1 MMKNFYKKLSF
12 VMVMGI
18 SLSSYAAWN
27 GDATAWT
34 QGDGS
39 EQNPFL
45 IENEAQLSHLQ
56 QTVTTGETYQGKFFR
71 LTADL
76 DMGGK
81 QMPSIGHYN
90 DYTTQENP
98 ELVRESKVF
107 RGTFDGDFH
116 TIDNLTIVSNNAEAT
131 LGGVGLFA
139 ISYPETHIC
148 NLTLGQG
155 VTVEGS
161 EFDNV
166 GGFVGYSAGGN
177 VENCRILGTVN
188 GGGMNVGGIVGSVEE
203 SMTITGCVNAGRLV
217 GHSFAGGIV
226 GYANLSKI
234 QNCYSSAVISCPLA
248 SWVGG
253 ILGWAVESTVNNCYA
268 IGPVEAEV
276 GSIWMPGKSPI
287 CSELEKSTAADC
299 YYVEA
304 LTGCKPLSEQAG
316 VTAVTEEEMKAADM
330 IAKLNANLSANA
342 WGAGADG
349 FPALLWEI
357 DRTGSIESAGATAGI
372 EIIKEGDRLVVVS
385 ATGERARL
393 SVYDI
398 TGKAIVTAVVS
409 DGDCVT
415 VPGKGVC
422 IVALVTDDGNCTTHK
437 FLF

>member
-1 MMKNFYKKLSF
+1 MKNFYKKLSF

-56 QTVTTGETYQGKFFR
+56 QTVTAGETYQGKYFR
-71 LTADL
+71 MTADL

-131 LGGVGLFA
+131 LGGLGLFA
-139 ISYPETHIC
+139 VSYPETRIC

-287 CSELEKSTAADC
+287 CAELEKSSASNC

-304 LTGCKPLSEQAG
+304 LTGCKPLSEQTG

-342 WGAGADG
+342 WGVGADG

-357 DRTGSIESAGATAGI
+357 DGTGSIESVGATAGI
-372 EIIKEGDRLVVVS
+372 EIVKEGDRLVIVS
-385 ATGERARL
+385 ATGEKARL

-398 TGKAIVTAVVS
+398 TGKVIVTAVVT
-409 DGDCVT
+409 DGECIT
-415 VPGKGVC
+415 VHDKGVC
-422 IVALVTDDGNCTTHK
+422 IASLVTDDGNRTTHK

>member
-1 MMKNFYKKLSF
+1 
-12 VMVMGI
+12 MVMGI

-56 QTVTTGETYQGKFFR
+56 QTVPAGETYQGKFFR

-81 QMPSIGHYN
+81 QMPSIGNYN

-107 RGTFDGDFH
+107 RGTFDGNFH
-116 TIDNLTIVSNNAEAT
+116 TIDNLTIVNNNADPS

-139 ISYPETHIC
+139 ISYPETYIC
-148 NLTLGQG
+148 NLILGKN
-155 VTVEGS
+155 VTIEGS
-161 EFDNV
+161 DFDCV
-166 GGFVGYSAGGN
+166 AGFVGYGSGGK
-177 VENCRILGTVN
+177 VENCRFMGLVN
-188 GGGMNVGGIVGSVEE
+188 GGSMNAGGIVGAAEVA
-203 SMTITGCVNAGRLV
+203 MTISGCVNTGKLV
-217 GHSFAGGIV
+217 GHSFAGGIAGSV
-226 GYANLSKI
+226 SMSNV
-234 QNCYSSAVISCPLA
+234 QNCYSSATISCPLA
-248 SWVGG
+248 YWVAG
-253 ILGWAVESTVNNCYA
+253 IVGWTEQSTIYNCYA
-268 IGPVEAEV
+268 IGSVEAEV
-276 GSIWMPGKSPI
+276 GSSFLPGKSPV
-287 CSELEKSTAADC
+287 CAELEKSSASDC

-304 LTGCKPLSEQAG
+304 LTGCKPLSEQTG

-342 WGAGADG
+342 WGVGANG

-357 DRTGSIESAGATAGI
+357 DGTGGIESAGATAGI
-372 EIIKEGDRLVVVS
+372 EIIKEGDRLMIVS
-385 ATGERARL
+385 ATGENSRL

-398 TGKAIVTAVVS
+398 TCKVIVTAVVT
-409 DGDCVT
+409 DGDFIT
-415 VPGKGVC
+415 VHDIGVC
-422 IVALVTDDGNCTTHK
+422 IASLVTDDGNCSTPK

>member
-1 MMKNFYKKLSF
+1 MKNFYKKLSF

-18 SLSSYAAWN
+18 SFSSYAAWN

-56 QTVTTGETYQGKFFR
+56 QTVTAGETYQGKYFR
-71 LTADL
+71 MTADL

-131 LGGVGLFA
+131 LGGLGLFA
-139 ISYPETHIC
+139 VSYPETRIC

-287 CSELEKSTAADC
+287 CAELEKSSASDC

-342 WGAGADG
+342 WGVGADG

-357 DRTGSIESAGATAGI
+357 DGT
-372 EIIKEGDRLVVVS
+372 
-385 ATGERARL
+385 
-393 SVYDI
+393 
-398 TGKAIVTAVVS
+398 
-409 DGDCVT
+409 
-415 VPGKGVC
+415 
-422 IVALVTDDGNCTTHK
+422 
-437 FLF
+437 

>member
-1 MMKNFYKKLSF
+1 MKNFYKKLSF

-56 QTVTTGETYQGKFFR
+56 QTVTAGETYQGKFFR

-81 QMPSIGHYN
+81 QMPSIGFFN

-116 TIDNLTIVSNNAEAT
+116 TIDNLTIVSNNAEAA

-139 ISYPETHIC
+139 VSYPETHIC

-287 CSELEKSTAADC
+287 CADLEKSTAADC

-304 LTGCKPLSEQAG
+304 LTGCKPLSEQIG

-330 IAKLNANLSANA
+330 IAKLNANLVSEA
-342 WGAGADG
+342 WGVGADG

-357 DRTGSIESAGATAGI
+357 DGTGSIESVGATAGI
-372 EIIKEGDRLVVVS
+372 EIVKEGDRLVIVS
-385 ATGERARL
+385 ATGEKARL

-398 TGKAIVTAVVS
+398 TGKAIVTTVVT
-409 DGDCVT
+409 DGDCIT
-415 VPGKGVC
+415 VSSKGVC
-422 IVALVTDDGNCTTHK
+422 IATLVTDGGNCTTRK

>member
-1 MMKNFYKKLSF
+1 MKNFYKKLSF

-56 QTVTTGETYQGKFFR
+56 QTVTAGETYQGKYFR
-71 LTADL
+71 MTADL

-131 LGGVGLFA
+131 LGGLGLFA
-139 ISYPETHIC
+139 VSYPETRIC

>member
-1 MMKNFYKKLSF
+1 MKNFYKKLSF

-18 SLSSYAAWN
+18 SFSSYAAWN

-56 QTVTTGETYQGKFFR
+56 QTVTAGETYQGKYFR
-71 LTADL
+71 MTADL

-90 DYTTQENP
+90 DYTTQGNP

-131 LGGVGLFA
+131 LGGLGLFA
-139 ISYPETHIC
+139 VSYPETRIC

-287 CSELEKSTAADC
+287 CAELEKSSASDC

-342 WGAGADG
+342 WGVGADG

-357 DRTGSIESAGATAGI
+357 DGTGSIESVGATAGI
-372 EIIKEGDRLVVVS
+372 EIVKEGDRLVIVS
-385 ATGERARL
+385 ATGEKARL

-398 TGKAIVTAVVS
+398 TGKMIVTAVVT
-409 DGDCVT
+409 DGDCIT
-415 VPGKGVC
+415 VHDKGVC
-422 IVALVTDDGNCTTHK
+422 IASLVTDDGNRTTHK

>member
-1 MMKNFYKKLSF
+1 
-12 VMVMGI
+12 MVMGI

-155 VTVEGS
+155 VTVEGRR
-161 EFDNV
+161 F
-166 GGFVGYSAGGN
+166 Y
-177 VENCRILGTVN
+177 
-188 GGGMNVGGIVGSVEE
+188 
-203 SMTITGCVNAGRLV
+203 RL
-217 GHSFAGGIV
+217 
-226 GYANLSKI
+226 
-234 QNCYSSAVISCPLA
+234 
-248 SWVGG
+248 
-253 ILGWAVESTVNNCYA
+253 
-268 IGPVEAEV
+268 
-276 GSIWMPGKSPI
+276 
-287 CSELEKSTAADC
+287 
-299 YYVEA
+299 
-304 LTGCKPLSEQAG
+304 
-316 VTAVTEEEMKAADM
+316 
-330 IAKLNANLSANA
+330 
-342 WGAGADG
+342 
-349 FPALLWEI
+349 
-357 DRTGSIESAGATAGI
+357 
-372 EIIKEGDRLVVVS
+372 
-385 ATGERARL
+385 
-393 SVYDI
+393 
-398 TGKAIVTAVVS
+398 
-409 DGDCVT
+409 
-415 VPGKGVC
+415 
-422 IVALVTDDGNCTTHK
+422 
-437 FLF
+437 

>member
-1 MMKNFYKKLSF
+1 MKNFYKKLSF

-18 SLSSYAAWN
+18 SFSSYAAWN

-56 QTVTTGETYQGKFFR
+56 QTVTAGETYQGKYFR
-71 LTADL
+71 MTADL

-131 LGGVGLFA
+131 LGGLGLFA
-139 ISYPETHIC
+139 VSYPETRIC

-287 CSELEKSTAADC
+287 CAELEKSSASDC

-342 WGAGADG
+342 LGVGADG

-357 DRTGSIESAGATAGI
+357 DGTGSIESVGATAGI
-372 EIIKEGDRLVVVS
+372 EIVKEGDRLVIVS
-385 ATGERARL
+385 ATGEKARL

-398 TGKAIVTAVVS
+398 TGKMIVTAVVT
-409 DGDCVT
+409 DGDCIT
-415 VPGKGVC
+415 VHDKGVC
-422 IVALVTDDGNCTTHK
+422 IASLVTDDGNRTTHK

>member
-1 MMKNFYKKLSF
+1 MKNFYKKLSF

-56 QTVTTGETYQGKFFR
+56 QTVTAGETYQGKYFR
-71 LTADL
+71 MTADL

-131 LGGVGLFA
+131 LGGLGLFA
-139 ISYPETHIC
+139 VSYPETRIC

-409 DGDCVT
+409 DGVSVT

>member
-56 QTVTTGETYQGKFFR
+56 QTVTAGETYQGKFFR

-76 DMGGK
+76 DMAGK
-81 QMPSIGHYN
+81 QMPSIGNYN

-116 TIDNLTIVSNNAEAT
+116 TIDNLTIVNNNADPT

-139 ISYPETHIC
+139 ISYPETYIC
-148 NLTLGQG
+148 NLILGNN
-155 VTVEGS
+155 VTIEGS
-161 EFDNV
+161 DFDCV
-166 GGFVGYSAGGN
+166 AGFVGYGSGGK
-177 VENCRILGTVN
+177 VENCRFMGLVN
-188 GGGMNVGGIVGSVEE
+188 GGSMNAGGIVGAAEVA
-203 SMTITGCVNAGRLV
+203 MTISGCVNTGKLV
-217 GHSFAGGIV
+217 GHSFAGGIA

-248 SWVGG
+248 YWVGG
-253 ILGWAVESTVNNCYA
+253 IVGWAEQSTVYNCYA
-268 IGPVEAEV
+268 IGSVEAEA
-276 GSIWMPGKSPI
+276 GSSFLPGKSPI
-287 CSELEKSTAADC
+287 CSELEKSSASDC

-342 WGAGADG
+342 WGAGANG

-385 ATGERARL
+385 ATGEKARL

>member
-1 MMKNFYKKLSF
+1 MKNFYKKLSF

-18 SLSSYAAWN
+18 SFSSYAAWN

-56 QTVTTGETYQGKFFR
+56 QTVTAGETYQGKYFR
-71 LTADL
+71 MTADL

-131 LGGVGLFA
+131 LGGLGLFA
-139 ISYPETHIC
+139 VSYPETRIC

-217 GHSFAGGIV
+217 GHSFARGIV

-287 CSELEKSTAADC
+287 CAELEKSSASDC

-342 WGAGADG
+342 WGVGADG

-357 DRTGSIESAGATAGI
+357 DGTGSIESVGATAGI
-372 EIIKEGDRLVVVS
+372 EIVKEGDRLVIVS
-385 ATGERARL
+385 ATGEKARL

-398 TGKAIVTAVVS
+398 TGKMIVTAVVT
-409 DGDCVT
+409 DGDCIT
-415 VPGKGVC
+415 VHDKGVC
-422 IVALVTDDGNCTTHK
+422 IASLVTDDGNRTTHK

>member
-1 MMKNFYKKLSF
+1 MKNFYKKLSF

-18 SLSSYAAWN
+18 SFSSYAAWN

-56 QTVTTGETYQGKFFR
+56 QTVTAGETYQGKYFR
-71 LTADL
+71 MTADL

-131 LGGVGLFA
+131 LGGLGLFA
-139 ISYPETHIC
+139 VSYPETRIC

-287 CSELEKSTAADC
+287 CAELEKSSASDC

-342 WGAGADG
+342 WGVGADG
-349 FPALLWEI
+349 FLALLWEI
-357 DRTGSIESAGATAGI
+357 DGTGSIESVGATAGI
-372 EIIKEGDRLVVVS
+372 EIVKEGDRLVIVS
-385 ATGERARL
+385 ATGEKARL

-398 TGKAIVTAVVS
+398 TGKMIVTAVVT
-409 DGDCVT
+409 DGDCIT
-415 VPGKGVC
+415 VHDKGVC
-422 IVALVTDDGNCTTHK
+422 IASLVTDDGNRTTHK

>member
-1 MMKNFYKKLSF
+1 MKNFYKKLSF

-56 QTVTTGETYQGKFFR
+56 QTVTAGETYQGKYFR
-71 LTADL
+71 MTADL

-131 LGGVGLFA
+131 LGGLGLFA
-139 ISYPETHIC
+139 VSYPETRIC

-372 EIIKEGDRLVVVS
+372 EIVKEGDRLVVVS

>member
-1 MMKNFYKKLSF
+1 MKNFYKKLSF

-18 SLSSYAAWN
+18 SFSSYAAWN

-56 QTVTTGETYQGKFFR
+56 QTVTAGETYQGKYFR
-71 LTADL
+71 MTADL

-131 LGGVGLFA
+131 LGGLGLFTV
-139 ISYPETHIC
+139 SYPETRIC

-287 CSELEKSTAADC
+287 CAELEKSSASDC

-316 VTAVTEEEMKAADM
+316 VTAVTEEEMKVADM

-342 WGAGADG
+342 WGVGADG

-357 DRTGSIESAGATAGI
+357 DGTGSIESVGATAGI
-372 EIIKEGDRLVVVS
+372 EIVKEGDRLVIVS
-385 ATGERARL
+385 ATGEKARL

-398 TGKAIVTAVVS
+398 TGKMIVTAVVT
-409 DGDCVT
+409 DGDCIT
-415 VPGKGVC
+415 VHDKGVC
-422 IVALVTDDGNCTTHK
+422 IASLVTDDGNRTTHK

>member
-1 MMKNFYKKLSF
+1 MKNFYKKLSF

-18 SLSSYAAWN
+18 SFSSYAAWN

-56 QTVTTGETYQGKFFR
+56 QTVTAGETYQGKYFR
-71 LTADL
+71 MTADL

-131 LGGVGLFA
+131 LGGLGLFA
-139 ISYPETHIC
+139 VSYPETRIC

-248 SWVGG
+248 SCVGG

-287 CSELEKSTAADC
+287 CAELEKSSASDC

-342 WGAGADG
+342 WGVGADG

-357 DRTGSIESAGATAGI
+357 DGTGSIESVGATAGI
-372 EIIKEGDRLVVVS
+372 EIVKEGDRLVIVS
-385 ATGERARL
+385 ATGEKARL

-398 TGKAIVTAVVS
+398 TGKMIVTAVVT
-409 DGDCVT
+409 DGDCIT
-415 VPGKGVC
+415 VHDKGVC
-422 IVALVTDDGNCTTHK
+422 IASLVTDDGNRTTHK

>member
-1 MMKNFYKKLSF
+1 MKNFYKKLSF

-18 SLSSYAAWN
+18 SFSSYAAWN

-56 QTVTTGETYQGKFFR
+56 QTVTAGETYQGKYFR
-71 LTADL
+71 MTADL

-131 LGGVGLFA
+131 LGGLGLFA
-139 ISYPETHIC
+139 VSYPETRIC

-287 CSELEKSTAADC
+287 CAELEKSSTSDC

-304 LTGCKPLSEQAG
+304 LTGCKPLSAQAG
-316 VTAVTEEEMKAADM
+316 VTAVTEEEMKAANM

-342 WGAGADG
+342 WGVGADG

-357 DRTGSIESAGATAGI
+357 DGTGSIESVGATAGI
-372 EIIKEGDRLVVVS
+372 EIVKEGDRLVIVS
-385 ATGERARL
+385 ATGEKARL

-398 TGKAIVTAVVS
+398 TGKMIVTAVVT
-409 DGDCVT
+409 DGDCIT
-415 VPGKGVC
+415 VHDKGVC
-422 IVALVTDDGNCTTHK
+422 IASLVTDDGNRTTHK

>member
-1 MMKNFYKKLSF
+1 MKNFYKKLSF

-18 SLSSYAAWN
+18 SFSSYAAWN

-56 QTVTTGETYQGKFFR
+56 QTVTAGETYQGQYFR
-71 LTADL
+71 MTADL

-131 LGGVGLFA
+131 LGGLGLFTV
-139 ISYPETHIC
+139 SYPETRIC

-287 CSELEKSTAADC
+287 CAELEKSSASDC

-342 WGAGADG
+342 WGVGADG

-357 DRTGSIESAGATAGI
+357 DGTGSIESVGATAGI
-372 EIIKEGDRLVVVS
+372 EIVKEGDRLVIVS
-385 ATGERARL
+385 ATGEKARL

-398 TGKAIVTAVVS
+398 TGKMIVTAVVT
-409 DGDCVT
+409 DGDCIT
-415 VPGKGVC
+415 VHDKGVC
-422 IVALVTDDGNCTTHK
+422 IASLVTDDGNRTTHK

>member
-1 MMKNFYKKLSF
+1 MKNFYKKLSF

-18 SLSSYAAWN
+18 SFSSYAAWN

-56 QTVTTGETYQGKFFR
+56 QTVTAGETYQGKYFR
-71 LTADL
+71 MTADL

-131 LGGVGLFA
+131 LGGLGLFA
-139 ISYPETHIC
+139 VSYPETRIC

-188 GGGMNVGGIVGSVEE
+188 GGGMNVGDIVGSVEE

-287 CSELEKSTAADC
+287 CAELEKSSASDC

-342 WGAGADG
+342 WGVGADG

-357 DRTGSIESAGATAGI
+357 DGTGSIESVGATAGI
-372 EIIKEGDRLVVVS
+372 EIVKEGDRLVIVS
-385 ATGERARL
+385 ATGEKARL

-398 TGKAIVTAVVS
+398 TGKMIVTAVVT
-409 DGDCVT
+409 DGDCIT
-415 VPGKGVC
+415 VHDKGVC
-422 IVALVTDDGNCTTHK
+422 IASLVTDDGNRTTHK

>member
-1 MMKNFYKKLSF
+1 MKNFYKKLSF
-12 VMVMGI
+12 VKVMGI
-18 SLSSYAAWN
+18 SFSSYAAWN

-56 QTVTTGETYQGKFFR
+56 QTVTAGETYQGKYFR
-71 LTADL
+71 MTADL

-131 LGGVGLFA
+131 LGGLGLFTV
-139 ISYPETHIC
+139 SYPETRIC

-287 CSELEKSTAADC
+287 CAELEKSSASDC

-342 WGAGADG
+342 WGVGADG

-357 DRTGSIESAGATAGI
+357 DGTGSIESVGATAGI
-372 EIIKEGDRLVVVS
+372 EIVKEGDRLVIVS
-385 ATGERARL
+385 ATGEKARL

-398 TGKAIVTAVVS
+398 TGKMIVTAVVT
-409 DGDCVT
+409 DGDCIT
-415 VPGKGVC
+415 VHDKGVC
-422 IVALVTDDGNCTTHK
+422 IASLVTDDGNRTTHK

>member
-1 MMKNFYKKLSF
+1 MKNFYKKLSF

-18 SLSSYAAWN
+18 SFSSYAAWN

-56 QTVTTGETYQGKFFR
+56 QTVTAGETYQGKYFR
-71 LTADL
+71 MTADL

-116 TIDNLTIVSNNAEAT
+116 TIDNPTIVSNNAEAT
-131 LGGVGLFA
+131 LGGLGLFA
-139 ISYPETHIC
+139 VSYPETRIC

-287 CSELEKSTAADC
+287 CAELEKSSASDC

-342 WGAGADG
+342 WGVGADG

-357 DRTGSIESAGATAGI
+357 DGTGSIESVGATAGI
-372 EIIKEGDRLVVVS
+372 EIVKEGDRLVIVS
-385 ATGERARL
+385 ATGEKARL

-398 TGKAIVTAVVS
+398 TGKMIVTAVVT
-409 DGDCVT
+409 DGDCIT
-415 VPGKGVC
+415 VHDKGVC
-422 IVALVTDDGNCTTHK
+422 IASLVTDDGNRTTHK

>member
-1 MMKNFYKKLSF
+1 MRNLYKKLSF

-39 EQNPFL
+39 EQTPFL

-56 QTVTTGETYQGKFFR
+56 QTVTAGETYQGKFFR

-76 DMGGK
+76 DMAGK
-81 QMPSIGHYN
+81 QMPSIGNYN

-116 TIDNLTIVSNNAEAT
+116 TIDNLTIVNNNADPT

-139 ISYPETHIC
+139 ISYPETYIC
-148 NLTLGQG
+148 NLILGNN
-155 VTVEGS
+155 VTIEGGD
-161 EFDNV
+161 FDCV
-166 GGFVGYSAGGN
+166 AGFVGYGSGGK
-177 VENCRILGTVN
+177 VENCRFMGLVN
-188 GGGMNVGGIVGSVEE
+188 GGSMNAGGIVGAAEVA
-203 SMTITGCVNAGRLV
+203 MTISGCVNTGKLV
-217 GHSFAGGIV
+217 GHSFAGGIAGSISMSNV
-226 GYANLSKI
+226 
-234 QNCYSSAVISCPLA
+234 QNCYSSATISCPLA
-248 SWVGG
+248 YWVGG
-253 ILGWAVESTVNNCYA
+253 IVGWAEQSTVYNCYA
-268 IGPVEAEV
+268 IGSVEAEA
-276 GSIWMPGKSPI
+276 GSSFLPGKSPI
-287 CSELEKSTAADC
+287 CSELEKSSASDC

-342 WGAGADG
+342 WGAGANG

-422 IVALVTDDGNCTTHK
+422 IVALVTDGGNRTVQK

>member
-1 MMKNFYKKLSF
+1 MKNFYKKLSF

-18 SLSSYAAWN
+18 SFSSYAAWN

-56 QTVTTGETYQGKFFR
+56 QTVTAGETYQGKYFR
-71 LTADL
+71 MTADL

-131 LGGVGLFA
+131 LGGLGLFTV
-139 ISYPETHIC
+139 SYPETRIC

-287 CSELEKSTAADC
+287 CAELEKSSASDC
-299 YYVEA
+299 YYVEV

-342 WGAGADG
+342 WGVGADG

-357 DRTGSIESAGATAGI
+357 DGTGSIESVGATAGI
-372 EIIKEGDRLVVVS
+372 EIVKEGDRLVIVS
-385 ATGERARL
+385 ATGEKARL

-398 TGKAIVTAVVS
+398 TGKMIVTAVVT
-409 DGDCVT
+409 DGDCIT
-415 VPGKGVC
+415 VHDKGVC
-422 IVALVTDDGNCTTHK
+422 IASLVTDDGNRTTHK

>member
-1 MMKNFYKKLSF
+1 MKNFYKKLSF

-18 SLSSYAAWN
+18 SFSSYAAWN

-56 QTVTTGETYQGKFFR
+56 QTVTAGETYQGKYFR
-71 LTADL
+71 MTADL

-131 LGGVGLFA
+131 LGGLGLFA
-139 ISYPETHIC
+139 VSYPETRIC

-287 CSELEKSTAADC
+287 CAELEKSSASDC

-342 WGAGADG
+342 WGVWADG

-357 DRTGSIESAGATAGI
+357 DGTGSIESVGATAGI
-372 EIIKEGDRLVVVS
+372 EIVKEGDRLVIVS
-385 ATGERARL
+385 ATGEKARL

-398 TGKAIVTAVVS
+398 TGKMIVTAVVT
-409 DGDCVT
+409 DGDCIT
-415 VPGKGVC
+415 VHDKGVC
-422 IVALVTDDGNCTTHK
+422 IASLVTDDGNRTTHK

>member
-1 MMKNFYKKLSF
+1 M
-12 VMVMGI
+12 
-18 SLSSYAAWN
+18 
-27 GDATAWT
+27 
-34 QGDGS
+34 
-39 EQNPFL
+39 

-56 QTVTTGETYQGKFFR
+56 QTVTAGETYQGKYFR
-71 LTADL
+71 MTADL

-131 LGGVGLFA
+131 LGGLGLFA
-139 ISYPETHIC
+139 VSYPETRIC

-287 CSELEKSTAADC
+287 CAELEKSSASDC

-342 WGAGADG
+342 WGVGADG

-357 DRTGSIESAGATAGI
+357 DGTGSIESVGATAGI
-372 EIIKEGDRLVVVS
+372 EIVKEGDRLVIVS
-385 ATGERARL
+385 ATGEKARL

-398 TGKAIVTAVVS
+398 TGKMIVTAVVT
-409 DGDCVT
+409 DGDCIT
-415 VPGKGVC
+415 VHDKGVC
-422 IVALVTDDGNCTTHK
+422 IASLVTDDGNRTTHK

>member
-1 MMKNFYKKLSF
+1 MKNFYKKLSF

-56 QTVTTGETYQGKFFR
+56 QTVTAGETYQGKYFR
-71 LTADL
+71 MTADL

-131 LGGVGLFA
+131 LGGLGLFA
-139 ISYPETHIC
+139 VSYPETRIC

-422 IVALVTDDGNCTTHK
+422 IVALVTDDGNCTNHK

>member
-56 QTVTTGETYQGKFFR
+56 QTVTAGETYQGKFFR

-131 LGGVGLFA
+131 LGGLGLFA
-139 ISYPETHIC
+139 VSYPETRIC

-287 CSELEKSTAADC
+287 CAELEKSSASDC

-342 WGAGADG
+342 WGVGADG

-357 DRTGSIESAGATAGI
+357 DGTGSIESVGATAGI
-372 EIIKEGDRLVVVS
+372 EIVKEGDRLVIVS
-385 ATGERARL
+385 ATGEKARL

-398 TGKAIVTAVVS
+398 TGKVIVTAVVS

>member
-1 MMKNFYKKLSF
+1 MKNFYKKLSF

-18 SLSSYAAWN
+18 SFSSYAAWN

-56 QTVTTGETYQGKFFR
+56 QTVTAGETYQGKYFR
-71 LTADL
+71 MTADL

-131 LGGVGLFA
+131 LGGLGLFA
-139 ISYPETHIC
+139 VSYPETRIC

-166 GGFVGYSAGGN
+166 GGFGGYSAGGN

-287 CSELEKSTAADC
+287 CAELEKSSASDC

-342 WGAGADG
+342 WGVGADG

-357 DRTGSIESAGATAGI
+357 DGTGSIESVGATAGI
-372 EIIKEGDRLVVVS
+372 EIVKEGDRLVIVS
-385 ATGERARL
+385 ATGEKARL

-398 TGKAIVTAVVS
+398 TGKMIVTAVVT
-409 DGDCVT
+409 DGDCIT
-415 VPGKGVC
+415 VHDKGVC
-422 IVALVTDDGNCTTHK
+422 IASLVTDDGNRTTHK

>member
-1 MMKNFYKKLSF
+1 MKNFYKKLSF

-18 SLSSYAAWN
+18 SFSSYAAWN

-56 QTVTTGETYQGKFFR
+56 QTVTAGETYQGKYFR
-71 LTADL
+71 MTADL

-131 LGGVGLFA
+131 LGGLGLFTV
-139 ISYPETHIC
+139 SYPETRIC

-287 CSELEKSTAADC
+287 CAELEKSSASDC

-316 VTAVTEEEMKAADM
+316 VTAVTDEEMKAADM

-342 WGAGADG
+342 WGVGADG

-357 DRTGSIESAGATAGI
+357 DGTGSIESVGATAGI
-372 EIIKEGDRLVVVS
+372 EIVKEGDRLVIVS
-385 ATGERARL
+385 ATGEKARL

-398 TGKAIVTAVVS
+398 TGKMIVTAVVT
-409 DGDCVT
+409 DGDCIT
-415 VPGKGVC
+415 VHDKGVC
-422 IVALVTDDGNCTTHK
+422 IASLVTDDGNRTTHK

>member
-1 MMKNFYKKLSF
+1 MKNFYKKLSF

-18 SLSSYAAWN
+18 SFSSYAAWN

-56 QTVTTGETYQGKFFR
+56 QTVTAGETYQGKYFR
-71 LTADL
+71 MTADL

-131 LGGVGLFA
+131 LGGLGLFTV
-139 ISYPETHIC
+139 SYPETRIC

-287 CSELEKSTAADC
+287 CAELEKSSASDC

-342 WGAGADG
+342 WGVGADG

-357 DRTGSIESAGATAGI
+357 DGTGSIESVGATAGI
-372 EIIKEGDRLVVVS
+372 EIVKEGDRLVIVS
-385 ATGERARL
+385 ATGEKARL

-398 TGKAIVTAVVS
+398 TGKMIVTAVVT
-409 DGDCVT
+409 DGDCIT
-415 VPGKGVC
+415 VADKGVC
-422 IVALVTDDGNCTTHK
+422 IASLVTDDGNRTTHK

>member
-1 MMKNFYKKLSF
+1 MKNFYKKLSF

-18 SLSSYAAWN
+18 SFSSYAAWN

-56 QTVTTGETYQGKFFR
+56 QTVTAGETYQGKYFR
-71 LTADL
+71 MTADL

-131 LGGVGLFA
+131 LGGLGLFA
-139 ISYPETHIC
+139 VSYPETRIC

-268 IGPVEAEV
+268 IGPVEA
-276 GSIWMPGKSPI
+276 
-287 CSELEKSTAADC
+287 
-299 YYVEA
+299 

-342 WGAGADG
+342 WGVGADG

-357 DRTGSIESAGATAGI
+357 DGTGSIESVGATAGI
-372 EIIKEGDRLVVVS
+372 EIVKEGDRLVIVS
-385 ATGERARL
+385 ATGEKARL

-398 TGKAIVTAVVS
+398 TGKMIVTAVVT
-409 DGDCVT
+409 DGDCIT
-415 VPGKGVC
+415 VHDKGVC
-422 IVALVTDDGNCTTHK
+422 IASLVTDDGNRTTHK

>member
-1 MMKNFYKKLSF
+1 MKNFYKKLSF

-18 SLSSYAAWN
+18 SFSSYAAWN

-56 QTVTTGETYQGKFFR
+56 QTVTAGETYQGKYFR
-71 LTADL
+71 MTADL

-131 LGGVGLFA
+131 LGGLGLFA
-139 ISYPETHIC
+139 VSYPETRIC

-287 CSELEKSTAADC
+287 CAELEKSSASDC

-357 DRTGSIESAGATAGI
+357 DRTGSIESVGATAGI

-385 ATGERARL
+385 ATGEKARL

-398 TGKAIVTAVVS
+398 TGKVIVTAVVS

>member
-1 MMKNFYKKLSF
+1 MKNFYKKLSF

-56 QTVTTGETYQGKFFR
+56 QTVTAGETYQGKYFR
-71 LTADL
+71 MTADL

-90 DYTTQENP
+90 EYTTQENP

-131 LGGVGLFA
+131 LGGLGLFA
-139 ISYPETHIC
+139 VSYPETRIC

-287 CSELEKSTAADC
+287 CAELEKSSASNC

-304 LTGCKPLSEQAG
+304 LTGCKPLSEQTG

-342 WGAGADG
+342 WGVGADG

-357 DRTGSIESAGATAGI
+357 DGTGSIESVGATAGI
-372 EIIKEGDRLVVVS
+372 EIVKEGDRLVIVS
-385 ATGERARL
+385 ATGEKARL

-398 TGKAIVTAVVS
+398 TGKVIVTAVVT
-409 DGDCVT
+409 DGDCIT
-415 VPGKGVC
+415 VHDKGVC
-422 IVALVTDDGNCTTHK
+422 IASLVTDDGNRTTHK

>member
-1 MMKNFYKKLSF
+1 MKNFYKKLSF

-18 SLSSYAAWN
+18 SFSSYAAWN

-56 QTVTTGETYQGKFFR
+56 QTVTAGETYQGKYFR
-71 LTADL
+71 MTADL

-131 LGGVGLFA
+131 LGGLGLFTV
-139 ISYPETHIC
+139 SYPETRIC

-287 CSELEKSTAADC
+287 CAELEKSSASDC

-342 WGAGADG
+342 WGVGADG

-357 DRTGSIESAGATAGI
+357 DGTGSIESLGATAGI
-372 EIIKEGDRLVVVS
+372 EIVKEGDRLVIVS
-385 ATGERARL
+385 ATGEKARL

-398 TGKAIVTAVVS
+398 TGKMIVTAVVT
-409 DGDCVT
+409 DGDCIT
-415 VPGKGVC
+415 VHDKGVC
-422 IVALVTDDGNCTTHK
+422 IASLVTDDGNRTTHK

>member
-1 MMKNFYKKLSF
+1 MKNFYKKLSF

-18 SLSSYAAWN
+18 SFSSYAAWN

-56 QTVTTGETYQGKFFR
+56 QTVTAGETYQGKYFR
-71 LTADL
+71 MTADL

-131 LGGVGLFA
+131 LGGLGLFA
-139 ISYPETHIC
+139 VSYPETRIC

-287 CSELEKSTAADC
+287 CAELEKSSASDC

-342 WGAGADG
+342 WGVGADG

-357 DRTGSIESAGATAGI
+357 DGTGSIESVGATAGI
-372 EIIKEGDRLVVVS
+372 EIVKEGDRLVIVS
-385 ATGERARL
+385 ATGEKARL

-398 TGKAIVTAVVS
+398 TGKMIVLSPMAI
-409 DGDCVT
+409 
-415 VPGKGVC
+415 
-422 IVALVTDDGNCTTHK
+422 ALRCTIK
-437 FLF
+437 EYV

>member
-1 MMKNFYKKLSF
+1 MKNFYKKLSF

-18 SLSSYAAWN
+18 SFSSYAAWN

-56 QTVTTGETYQGKFFR
+56 QTVTAGETYQGKYFR
-71 LTADL
+71 MTADL

-131 LGGVGLFA
+131 LGGLGLFA
-139 ISYPETHIC
+139 VSYPETRIC

-287 CSELEKSTAADC
+287 CAELEKSSASDC

-342 WGAGADG
+342 WGVGADG

-357 DRTGSIESAGATAGI
+357 DGTGSIESVGATAGI
-372 EIIKEGDRLVVVS
+372 EIVKEGDRLVIVS
-385 ATGERARL
+385 ATGEKARL

-398 TGKAIVTAVVS
+398 TGKMIHRWRLHYGAR
-409 DGDCVT
+409 
-415 VPGKGVC
+415 
-422 IVALVTDDGNCTTHK
+422 
-437 FLF
+437 